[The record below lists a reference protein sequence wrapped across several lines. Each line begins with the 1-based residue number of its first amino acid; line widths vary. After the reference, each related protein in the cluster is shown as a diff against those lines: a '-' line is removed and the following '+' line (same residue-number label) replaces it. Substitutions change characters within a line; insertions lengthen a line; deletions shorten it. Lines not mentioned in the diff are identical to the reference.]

1 VFGISESSS
10 GDSDGEAGEGQ
21 SSRRTPQKMLR
32 IVQRSDASKD
42 SFSRVCDRD
51 GTLVSEG
58 TPDKDKGGRGVR
70 SHFEEN
76 ENATR
81 NEHAYGVRQARV
93 TLFWVGTQAGARKM
107 SSSPQY
113 PV

>member
-1 VFGISESSS
+1 MFGISESSS

-58 TPDKDKGGRGVR
+58 TPDKDEGGRGVR

-93 TLFWVGTQAGARKM
+93 TLF
-107 SSSPQY
+107 
-113 PV
+113 